1 MVVVKHLTV
10 RIMTQYKN
18 SIKGK
23 ICRIAVFAM
32 LSFLVPAFA
41 LPGLVAQT
49 RPQQPVTV
57 YGTVK
62 DVKGVPLMGAQVL
75 VQESTER
82 TETDEGG
89 NFEIV
94 VPRTGSVLT
103 FQAEGFEPF
112 TITVSVANIDVVMQ
126 YSVEG
131 QGAKDRVFMP
141 WMVTD
146 KRSVTGSVSSI
157 THDELRKSPVINL
170 SNALTG
176 RLSGFT
182 VLQTSARPGFE
193 STNWRIRGIRT
204 LEDGGMNNLSKGG
217 IGTPIAIVDGFERA
231 FIQLDPSE
239 IESFSILKDAAA
251 TAIYGI
257 RGANGVIL
265 INTRRGTANRRSIDL
280 EVSSGIV
287 TPTRLPEFYDSYNFA
302 KFYNEAR
309 TNDGLSTV
317 YPNSIIEKYRNGS
330 DPLNYPDNNY
340 IDDFMKPYAHQSKAA
355 LTMSGGNSVIRYFT
369 AVAYNRQGG
378 LWDRIDENPEYE
390 TKSMYQRF
398 NLRTNLDINISK
410 RAIAFVNVSGRIQ
423 LAHEPF
429 ESDATIMTLL
439 TRTPPNA
446 FTNSFTG
453 IHPDTGK
460 ETFMLGGTSIYTMT
474 PLRALG
480 YRGFAEQTDRYYQIN
495 FGARYDLDFITEG
508 LRAGFAMDLD
518 GFNFFRIT
526 RSQTKQVWQ
535 RTVQADGSVTLSSF
549 NTATDLANGGS
560 ASTTT
565 WNGLNF
571 TLNYDRTFGLSRL
584 QGFAM
589 LRRYKT
595 VYLQA
600 NLKDRRIEDYVLRL
614 TWSYNNK
621 YFIEAT
627 NVLSGSDNT
636 FTTNEPRI
644 LFPAVSG
651 AWIVSEESFLEGSEF
666 LSFLKLRGSFGMT
679 GNDEYTY
686 TDPNGHKYRYPNRP
700 RYWTTTGTSVQFG
713 ITPATPP
720 NTAYEGIVANMDFTM
735 EKARM
740 ANFGIDMKLFSNRLV
755 FATDFWF
762 EHRYDIFT
770 RGTGTVPQI
779 FGALESYLPIAN
791 EGIVDSKG
799 FEVMLGWQEQRG
811 KFGYWV
817 NLMLDKSQS
826 KIIEM
831 AEPVQAFDYMT
842 ETGQRV
848 RQDFGLVALGLFRN
862 QDDID
867 NSPVQTFGPV
877 KPGDIKYEDQNG
889 DNVIDMTDVV
899 PLGNGQWPTTV
910 FASDLGFSLG
920 QFDFSMLWQGTTNS
934 SVYLSNLYVRPFRT
948 NGGIST
954 FAANRYTDE
963 ASWATADFPRL
974 STLASNNNDR
984 ISTFWLYDITYLRL
998 KNLEIGYNLTNVRAK
1013 KLGLYGVRFYLNAF
1027 NLFTF
1032 DNFKHLD
1039 PEDLDAGVTKYPL
1052 TKVTNLGVILK
1063 F

>member
-1 MVVVKHLTV
+1 MF
-10 RIMTQYKN
+10 
-18 SIKGK
+18 
-23 ICRIAVFAM
+23 CRIAVLAM
-32 LSFLVPAFA
+32 LSFLVPAIS
-41 LPGLVAQT
+41 LPGLFAQT
-49 RPQQPVTV
+49 RTQQPVTV

-62 DVKGVPLMGAQVL
+62 DVKGVPIMGALVL
-75 VQESTER
+75 VQESTDKV
-82 TETDEGG
+82 ETDEGG

-94 VPRTGSVLT
+94 VPRTGTVLT
-103 FQAEGFEPF
+103 FEADGFEPF
-112 TITVSVANIDVVMQ
+112 TLTVSVANVDVVLQ
-126 YSVEG
+126 YSVSG
-131 QGAKDRVFMP
+131 QSAKDRVYLP
-141 WMVTD
+141 WMLTD
-146 KRSVTGSVSSI
+146 KRSVTSSVSSI
-157 THDELRKSPVINL
+157 TQDELRKSPVINL

-176 RLSGFT
+176 RLPGFT
-182 VLQTSARPGFE
+182 VRQTSSRPGFE
-193 STNWRIRGIRT
+193 STDWRIRGIRT
-204 LEDGGMNNLSKGG
+204 LENGGMNNLSKGG
-217 IGTPIAIVDGFERA
+217 VGTPITIVDGFERD

-239 IESFSILKDAAA
+239 IESFSVLKDAAA

-265 INTRRGTANRRSIDL
+265 VNTKRGTANRRSIDL
-280 EVSSGIV
+280 EISSGIV

-309 TNDGLSTV
+309 INDGLSVV
-317 YPNSIIEKYRNGS
+317 YPDSIIEKYRTGS
-330 DPLNYPDNNY
+330 DPLNYPSNNY
-340 IDDFMKPYAHQSKAA
+340 IDEFLKPYAQQSKAA
-355 LTMSGGNSVIRYFT
+355 LTMSGGNSVVRYFT
-369 AVAYNRQGG
+369 SVAYNRQGG
-378 LWDRIDENPEYE
+378 LWDRNDENPEYT
-390 TKSMYQRF
+390 TKSLYQRF

-410 RAIAFVNVSGRIQ
+410 NAVAFVNLSGRIQ

-446 FTNSFTG
+446 FAHSFTG
-453 IHPDTGK
+453 IDPGTGK
-460 ETFMLGGTSIYTMT
+460 EIFMLGGGSLYTNT

-480 YRGFAEQTDRYYQIN
+480 YRGFAEQTDRFYQIN
-495 FGARYDLDFITEG
+495 FGLRYDLDFITPG

-526 RSQTKQVWQ
+526 RSQVKQVWQ
-535 RTVQADGSVTLSSF
+535 RTVQADGSVTLTSF
-549 NTATDLANGGS
+549 NTPSDLANGGS

-571 TLNYDRTFGLSRL
+571 TLNYDRTFGQHNLK
-584 QGFAM
+584 GFAM

-614 TWSYNNK
+614 TYSYNNR
-621 YFIEAT
+621 YFLEAT
-627 NVLSGSDNT
+627 GALSGSDNT
-636 FTTNEPRI
+636 YTTNTPRI

-651 AWIVSEESFLEGSEF
+651 AWLVSEESFLSGSDF
-666 LSFLKLRGSFGMT
+666 LSFLKLRGSFGLS

-686 TDPNGHKYRYPNRP
+686 TDPNGYKYRYPNRP

-713 ITPATPP
+713 ITPTTPP

-740 ANFGIDMKLFSNRLV
+740 ANVAIDMKLFSDKLS
-755 FATDFWF
+755 FSTDVWF

-770 RGTGTVPQI
+770 RGIGTVPQI
-779 FGALESYLPIAN
+779 FGALEDYLPIEN

-799 FEVMLGWQEQRG
+799 FESVLGWSDQRG

-817 NLMLDKSQS
+817 NLSLAMSES

-831 AEPVQAFDYMT
+831 AEPEQAFDYMT
-842 ETGQRV
+842 ETGLRV

-867 NSPVQTFGPV
+867 NSPLQTFGPV
-877 KPGDIKYEDQNG
+877 KPGDIKYKDQNG
-889 DNVIDMTDVV
+889 DDVIDMTDIV
-899 PLGNGQWPTTV
+899 PLGYGQWPTTV
-910 FASDLGFSLG
+910 YAADMGFTLG
-920 QFDFSMLWQGTTNS
+920 QFDFSMLWQGTSNS
-934 SVYLSNLYVRPFRT
+934 SVYLNNHYVRPFT
-948 NGGIST
+948 SNGGISKY
-954 FAANRYTDE
+954 AENRYTDE
-963 ASWATADFPRL
+963 ASWATATFPRL
-974 STLASNNNDR
+974 TTLANNNNER

-1032 DNFKHLD
+1032 DNFKYLD
-1039 PEDLDAGVTKYPL
+1039 PEDLNAGVTKYPL